1 MPSGDRVWLRR
12 SVLLLVCTWPLALHY
27 SILFAAAEWPARV
40 NAAAAAAGVLL
51 WAVAAARL
59 GTALLCAAILAVL
72 FATFAL
78 APQLLLFAPPVII
91 NGLLA
96 SVFAASLRPGR
107 KPLIGVFASLEHGEL
122 PNDLARHV
130 RLITWC
136 WALLLAAIALVSLAL
151 AAWAPMAAWSLFT
164 NVVGYVLIATLFTG
178 EYLYRRV
185 RFRHY
190 SHASLP
196 AFIRNVRRVN
206 LFARR

>member
-12 SVLLLVCTWPLALHY
+12 SVLLLVCAWPLALHY
-27 SILFAAAEWPARV
+27 SILFAAPEWPARV
-40 NAAAAAAGVLL
+40 NAAAVATGVLI
-51 WAVAAARL
+51 WAVAAARI
-59 GTALLCAAILAVL
+59 GIVLLCAAILA
-72 FATFAL
+72 AL
-78 APQLLLFAPPVII
+78 CGALVVAPQLLLFAPPVLI
-91 NGLLA
+91 NGMLA
-96 SVFAASLRPGR
+96 AVFAASLRAGR

-122 PNDLARHV
+122 PKDLARHA

-136 WALLLAAIALVSLAL
+136 WALLLAAIAVVSLAL
-151 AAWAPMAAWSLFT
+151 AAWAPIAAWSLFT

-190 SHASLP
+190 PHASLP
-196 AFIRNVRRVN
+196 AVIRNVRRVN

>member
-12 SVLLLVCTWPLALHY
+12 SILLLVCAWPLALHY
-27 SILFAAAEWPARV
+27 SILFAAPEWPARV
-40 NAAAAAAGVLL
+40 NAAAAACGALIWAIAAGSI
-51 WAVAAARL
+51 
-59 GTALLCAAILAVL
+59 GAAILGAAIV
-72 FATFAL
+72 AAL
-78 APQLLLFAPPVII
+78 CGMLLLSPQLLLFAPPVLI

-96 SVFAASLRPGR
+96 AVFAASLRAGR

-122 PNDLARHV
+122 PQDLARHV

-136 WALLLAAIALVSLAL
+136 WALLLAAIAGISLAL
-151 AAWAPMAAWSLFT
+151 AAWAPMPTWSLFT
-164 NVVGYVLIATLFTG
+164 NVVGYALIAALFTG

-190 SHASLP
+190 PHASLP
-196 AFIRNVRRVN
+196 AVIRNVRRVN